1 MTTAMN
7 GHSVRDAQERFGIS
21 KSTASSW
28 LRAANGSKRSS
39 SPHPAKYPEKTVRL
53 AMGLAYGG
61 SGSALAEVAHMLG
74 ISEPTVCGRKRR
86 CVDGGITETPETPP

>member
-1 MTTAMN
+1 MN

-86 CVDGGITETPETPP
+86 CVDGKITETPETPP